1 MKATARDYVLLVFAL
16 GCVCF
21 ALSRLLPGY
30 LWLIPAAIALNGAMC
45 VAHGVTI
52 IRRLR
57 LPMGI
62 FFCLLGGFQ
71 LGILTMIII
80 SVEST

>member
-1 MKATARDYVLLVFAL
+1 MKATARDYVLLVFAVVCA
-16 GCVCF
+16 CV
-21 ALSRLLPGY
+21 ALSRILPGY
-30 LWLIPAAIALNGAMC
+30 LWIIPTAIALNGGLC
-45 VAHGVTI
+45 VAHGVAI

-57 LPMGI
+57 LAMGI

-71 LGILTMIII
+71 LGIVTMIII